1 MGLFK
6 SKKWEEDI
14 PKGQEPRC
22 PDGGVVAIWG
32 SPGSGKTVVSV
43 KLAEY
48 LTAKGNNVLLIFSDM
63 ESPVLPYVT
72 YEDDIEIERSMGSVL
87 AAAHI
92 SSDLIK
98 RNCVITKR
106 NKYLA
111 ILGLNRSENSYI
123 YPLYDAELTGE
134 LISAARNVAP
144 FVIVDCCSYH
154 LGSHLTKSALAK
166 ANARVRVCRC
176 DRKSLS
182 FFDSQEN
189 YFKGQDWNYENQILV
204 GNALR
209 SDHSYESIESL
220 MGAMSVKIPYSEE
233 VERQFLEG
241 DLLRRLSARESREF
255 RNAIEKLSMEVFGI

>member
-14 PKGQEPRC
+14 PKGHESRC

-32 SPGSGKTVVSV
+32 SPGSGKTTVSV

-48 LTAKGNNVLLIFSDM
+48 LTLKGNNVLLIFSDM
-63 ESPVLPYVT
+63 ESPVLPYIT
-72 YEDDIEIERSMGSVL
+72 YEDDIKIERSMGSVL

-92 SSDLIK
+92 SPDLIK
-98 RNCVITKR
+98 RNCVITSR
-106 NKYLA
+106 NNYLA

-123 YPLYDAELTGE
+123 YPLYDAELTNE
-134 LISAARNVAP
+134 LIESARNVAP

-154 LGSHLTKSALAK
+154 LGSHITKSALAR
-166 ANARVRVCRC
+166 ANAIVRVCRC

-182 FFDSQEN
+182 YFDSQEN
-189 YFKGQDWNYENQILV
+189 YFKGQGWAYENQILV

-209 SDHSYESIESL
+209 SNHSYESIESL
-220 MGAMSVKIPYSEE
+220 LGAMSVKIPFSEE

-241 DLLRRLSARESREF
+241 DLLGRLRAVESRQF
-255 RNAIEKLSMEVFGI
+255 RQSIERLSMEVFGI